1 MQYVWHKR
9 DVAQKNQIP
18 PRNNSMFYH
27 KVSNTCQELPRLHET
42 WETTYSPNP
51 HPHHSKHSTR
61 RQVCFLCLLAP
72 SLGGPR
78 SRVAWLPPS
87 AATSILDDLENQP
100 PGVSFLLWKWEGDS
114 QASSV
119 THSPASRVMSVSC
132 HALHGYANIWMSLEA
147 TPAWGSVPK
156 TVLKSH
162 QRSRT
167 LYGHLRGRNG
177 SFLLQ
182 STLCLFCCPSTYGW
196 ICTEHVAYLSGLLV
210 C

>member
-1 MQYVWHKR
+1 MQR
-9 DVAQKNQIP
+9 DAVCMAQEGCGTKNQIP

-100 PGVSFLLWKWEGDS
+100 SWGQFPPLEMRGWLTSLLCHS
-114 QASSV
+114 QPLPPEWWV
-119 THSPASRVMSVSC
+119 YPVMLFMAMPISEC
-132 HALHGYANIWMSLEA
+132 PLKLH
-147 TPAWGSVPK
+147 PPK
-156 TVLKSH
+156 GQF
-162 QRSRT
+162 QRQCSKVI
-167 LYGHLRGRNG
+167 RGAAH
-177 SFLLQ
+177 
-182 STLCLFCCPSTYGW
+182 
-196 ICTEHVAYLSGLLV
+196 CTGI
-210 C
+210 